1 MTIFYVMLIATTEPH
16 VLATLEGAEF
26 TRAGISADLV
36 ERPAG
41 LSDEQFAQQLV
52 DAEGLQPW
60 NDDQLSHA
68 PRPGSLG
75 SKAVF
80 SADGREII
88 VRYASGP
95 VHLSGM
101 VCRFRLARG
110 GMSTALWNAHRWCAA
125 ALGLTLPQAPPQAIG
140 LAPQQH

>member
-1 MTIFYVMLIATTEPH
+1 MLIAAAEPH

-41 LSDEQFAQQLV
+41 VSDEQFAQDLV

-60 NDDQLSHA
+60 NGEQLSHA
-68 PRPGSLG
+68 PGPASLG

-88 VRYASGP
+88 VRYRSGP
-95 VHLSGM
+95 VQRSGR
-101 VCRFRLARG
+101 VCRLRLARG
-110 GMSTALWNAHRWCAA
+110 GMSTARWNAYRWCAT
-125 ALGLTLPQAPPQAIG
+125 ALGLSLPQAPPPPIG
-140 LAPQQH
+140 VAPQQP